1 MTQKSKIYFI
11 SGIVVFSLGLIIG
24 LFLWTGSVWA
34 DLEGYMFQ
42 PATHAEKSEFYLDCP
57 NLITKSDFGI
67 ISIGIENEYDKN
79 VRKLVRGYKSLGYLI
94 YVASD
99 ETSLDL
105 KPGESEVMHWYIYPE
120 DAAWNRFI
128 LFRVNIISSR
138 VVGLTTASCGVMLI
152 NVPFL
157 KSNEFFLLALLLA
170 SLLIGLGIFLV
181 YKSSMMQERKNFYFE
196 RLMSAITGVTI
207 IGLLLAFFGQ
217 WMAAGLILVGMYLFL
232 VVIISHYLQK

>member
-1 MTQKSKIYFI
+1 MSRKSKIYFS
-11 SGIVVFSLGLIIG
+11 SGIVLFSLGLIIG

-42 PATHAEKSEFYLDCP
+42 PATHADKSEFYLDCP

-67 ISIGIENEYDKN
+67 ISIGIENQFDKD
-79 VRKLVRGYKSLGYLI
+79 VKKLVRGYKSLGYVI

-99 ETSLDL
+99 ETSLEL
-105 KPGESEVMHWYIYPE
+105 KPGESEVLHWYIYPE
-120 DAAWNRFI
+120 DAAWNCFV

-138 VVGLTTASCGVMLI
+138 GVGLSTASCGVMLI

-157 KSNEFFLLALLLA
+157 NSNQFFLLALLLGMIF
-170 SLLIGLGIFLV
+170 IGSGIFLV
-181 YKSSMMQERKNFYFE
+181 YKSSMQREKKNFYFE

-217 WMAAGLILVGMYLFL
+217 WLVAGLLLIGMYLFL
-232 VVIISHYLQK
+232 VVIITHYLQK

>member
-1 MTQKSKIYFI
+1 
-11 SGIVVFSLGLIIG
+11 
-24 LFLWTGSVWA
+24 
-34 DLEGYMFQ
+34 
-42 PATHAEKSEFYLDCP
+42 LDCP

-67 ISIGIENEYDKN
+67 ISIGIENEYDKD

-138 VVGLTTASCGVMLI
+138 GVGLTTASCGVMLI

>member
-1 MTQKSKIYFI
+1 MSRKSKIYFS
-11 SGIVVFSLGLIIG
+11 SGIVLFSLGLIIG

-42 PATHAEKSEFYLDCP
+42 PATHADKSEFYLDCP

-67 ISIGIENEYDKN
+67 ISIGIENQFDKD
-79 VRKLVRGYKSLGYLI
+79 VKKLVRGYKSLGYVI

-99 ETSLDL
+99 ETNLEL
-105 KPGESEVMHWYIYPE
+105 KPGESEVIHWYIYPD
-120 DAAWNRFI
+120 DAAWNRFV

-138 VVGLTTASCGVMLI
+138 GVGLSTASCGVMLI

-157 KSNEFFLLALLLA
+157 NSNQFFLLALLLGMVF
-170 SLLIGLGIFLV
+170 IGSGIFLV
-181 YKSSMMQERKNFYFE
+181 YKSSMQREKKNFYFE

-217 WMAAGLILVGMYLFL
+217 WLVAGLLLIGMYLFL
-232 VVIISHYLQK
+232 VVIITHYLQK